1 MEYVRFQGKGLTRTG
16 DHAGIFGLVNVM
28 GRNGMLTPGEEK
40 FWRENNT
47 WYSAACPDPGQ
58 IDPGVFDRAVNP
70 HAAAWFKATASHLIE
85 RIPGYLAILDAH
97 HIAWEQLRTSDPGV
111 IIYADDCQVV
121 AIPHPAPQHDRLP
134 GGPPQASS

>member
-1 MEYVRFQGKGLTRTG
+1 VEYVRFQGKGLTRTG

-70 HAAAWFKATASHLIE
+70 HAAAWFKASVMVGSDNDYGQRRKQSHRARLGHIRQGTE
-85 RIPGYLAILDAH
+85 TDAPRH
-97 HIAWEQLRTSDPGV
+97 
-111 IIYADDCQVV
+111 
-121 AIPHPAPQHDRLP
+121 
-134 GGPPQASS
+134 GGHRRGA